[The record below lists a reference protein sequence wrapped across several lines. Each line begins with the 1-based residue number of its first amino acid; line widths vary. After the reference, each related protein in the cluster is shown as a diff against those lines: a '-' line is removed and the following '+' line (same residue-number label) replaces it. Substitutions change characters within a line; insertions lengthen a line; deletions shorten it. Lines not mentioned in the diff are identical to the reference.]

1 MSNLLSQDFAALKL
15 LMNDDLYQISNEIL
29 EVKSAPEKPKFTSK
43 KKSEVEEIKH
53 AVPTDFNYIGEN
65 NKYFL
70 VLVDDKIHTTI
81 SSAHKDMLLKIMQ
94 AKNMELRDMAVMNID
109 KYHGVKFEALK
120 SFYVCSKMVL
130 FGISPALLGLPNLAL
145 NRIEN
150 FKDVKILCSFSLS
163 EMQNDVSKKRDFW
176 NVMKSF

>member
-1 MSNLLSQDFAALKL
+1 MSNLLSQDIAALKL

-29 EVKSAPEKPKFTSK
+29 EVKTAPEKPKLTQK
-43 KKSEVEEIKH
+43 IESEVEEIKP
-53 AVPTDFNYIGEN
+53 AIPTDFNYIGEN

-94 AKNMELRDMAVMNID
+94 AKGMELRDMAVMNID
-109 KYHGVKFEALK
+109 KYYDVKFEALK
-120 SFYVCSKMVL
+120 SFFVCSKLVL
-130 FGISPALLGLPNLAL
+130 FGIKPAQIGLPNLAL
-145 NRIEN
+145 NKIES
-150 FKDVKILCSFSLS
+150 FKGVKILCANSLT